1 MCGGDAKI
9 VGIVMSKCCFVF
21 FRRGG
26 RVCVRLRWVLGGGGG
41 VCVVVPGLEG
51 GRGWGGEY
59 YLPYPF
65 EICPTVVT

>member
-21 FRRGG
+21 FSEGG
-26 RVCVRLRWVLGGGGG
+26 EGVCEAWMGIGGG